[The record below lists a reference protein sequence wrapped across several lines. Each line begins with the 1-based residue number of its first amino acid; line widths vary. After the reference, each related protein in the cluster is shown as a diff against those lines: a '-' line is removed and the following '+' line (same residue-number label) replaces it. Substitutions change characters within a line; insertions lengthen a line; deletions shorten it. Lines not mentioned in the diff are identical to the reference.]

1 MVNDT
6 TISNLQNNV
15 ILANNFGITIGIF
28 AIIVGTVGNLCTII
42 IVATNK
48 IMMAS
53 CFNLLV
59 LSLATVDFITAA
71 FMLPSNVL
79 FYINKTAPNP
89 NYCKFQAFFYYNCGY
104 ISVVHFVIIAVTRY
118 IGIVLP
124 NDWNYL
130 VNEKRFIYLWIFIS
144 WTFAPIVLFPFWFEE
159 NGGFGWYD
167 AYTLCVFKS
176 WEYSVEW
183 KNYMIFSRILFQL
196 LPAILMS
203 FIYFVIY
210 KTINK
215 SERMV
220 SSFKSTETL
229 EGGGSNQNILKIN
242 KDFKMN
248 RPRQRSESFNIKRQ
262 TLCVINDIRKAL
274 SVSSAVTDKENSDE
288 SNSLTP
294 VTPINDPRRES
305 ITKNV

>member
-1 MVNDT
+1 M
-6 TISNLQNNV
+6 
-15 ILANNFGITIGIF
+15 
-28 AIIVGTVGNLCTII
+28 
-42 IVATNK
+42 
-48 IMMAS
+48 
-53 CFNLLV
+53 
-59 LSLATVDFITAA
+59 
-71 FMLPSNVL
+71 
-79 FYINKTAPNP
+79 
-89 NYCKFQAFFYYNCGY
+89 
-104 ISVVHFVIIAVTRY
+104 VHFVIIAVTRY

-144 WTFAPIVLFPFWFEE
+144 WTFAPVVLLPFWFEE

-167 AYTLCVFKS
+167 DYTLCVFKS
-176 WEYSVEW
+176 WEYSIEW

-229 EGGGSNQNILKIN
+229 EGSKVSALKVN
-242 KDFKMN
+242 KVN
-248 RPRQRSESFNIKRQ
+248 LERSESFSNVKRK
-262 TLCVINDIRKAL
+262 TLCVINDIKKAL
-274 SVSSAVTDKENSDE
+274 SVSSAVNDKESSDD
-288 SNSLTP
+288 SSSLTP
-294 VTPINDPRRES
+294 VTPMITPRRES
-305 ITKNV
+305 NTKNVITF